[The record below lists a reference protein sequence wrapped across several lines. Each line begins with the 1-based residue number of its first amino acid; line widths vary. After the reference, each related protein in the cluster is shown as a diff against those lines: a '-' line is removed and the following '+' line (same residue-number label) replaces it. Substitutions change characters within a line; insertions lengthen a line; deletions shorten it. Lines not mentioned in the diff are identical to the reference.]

1 MHLIQVTNDNGFKA
15 MSGYY
20 EIMGELGQGKG
31 AFEEKEEEEVNNYI
45 QPQFTLQFK

>member
-1 MHLIQVTNDNGFKA
+1 MYLIQATNGIGFKA

-31 AFEEKEEEEVNNYI
+31 AFEEKEEEEVNNHI
-45 QPQFTLQFK
+45 QLQFTLEFK